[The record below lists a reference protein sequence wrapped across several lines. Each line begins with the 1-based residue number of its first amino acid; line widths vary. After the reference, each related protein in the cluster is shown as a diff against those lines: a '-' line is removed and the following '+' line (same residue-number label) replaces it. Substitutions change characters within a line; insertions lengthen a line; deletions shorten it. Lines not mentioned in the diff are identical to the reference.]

1 MFLFICVN
9 LYTYTEHTMKN
20 ILLSCLA
27 IAFVLTSC
35 DDAGGLKIKGTTDVE
50 NGSNLYHIVA
60 DANNQPKVLDTLVVK
75 EGQFSLQVENEVPNI
90 HFLQIEGRQ
99 GNFPFVAEA
108 GTVTIELYKDS
119 LDASRATGT
128 VSNDDFMKYKSE
140 TQVYITTLNAIGNDL
155 QQATILNDT
164 LLAEDLREQYEEVR
178 VQIQDYELNFI
189 KSAPNSFISVLI
201 LERFVAN
208 NLIQIPEAKAMFEEF
223 SDRIKNTPSGRA
235 IGERLNQAPKAE
247 VGQLAPFFEG
257 PDPNGGI
264 FNLADSLGKITI
276 IDFWASWCRPCRVEN
291 PNLVRLYNKHKDNG
305 LQIVGVSL
313 DRTEPQWV
321 QAIADDGL
329 IWEHVSN
336 LQFWNDPIAKLY
348 QVSAIPATFILDE
361 NGVILTRDLRG
372 PMLEQKI
379 EELLSAL

>member
-1 MFLFICVN
+1 
-9 LYTYTEHTMKN
+9 MKN
-20 ILLSCLA
+20 IFLNYSIFILLLASCQGS
-27 IAFVLTSC
+27 V
-35 DDAGGLKIKGTTDVE
+35 GLKIKGITDVD

-75 EGQFSLQVENEVPNI
+75 EGQFSLQVENEAPSI
-90 HFLQIEGRQ
+90 HFLQIEGNQ
-99 GNFPFVAEA
+99 GNFPFVAEK
-108 GTVTIELYKDS
+108 GTVSIELYKDS
-119 LDASRATGT
+119 LGASKATGT

-140 TQVYITTLNAIGNDL
+140 TQVYITSLNAIGNDL
-155 QQATILNDT
+155 QQATILQDS
-164 LLAEDLREQYEEVR
+164 LLAADLQEQYQDVR
-178 VQIQDYELNFI
+178 DQIQEYELNFI
-189 KSAPNSFISVLI
+189 KSAPNSFISILI

-208 NLIQIPEAKAMFEEF
+208 NILQLPEAKVLFDGF
-223 SDRIKNTPSGRA
+223 SDRIKNTPSGLA
-235 IGERLNQAPKAE
+235 IGERLSQAPKAE

-257 PDPNGGI
+257 PDPNGAR
-264 FNLADSLGKITI
+264 FNLAERLGKVTI

-313 DRTEPQWV
+313 DRTKPKWV

-329 IWEHVSN
+329 VWEHVSN
-336 LQFWNDPIAKLY
+336 LKFWNDPIAKMY

-372 PMLEQKI
+372 PMLERKI
-379 EELLSAL
+379 DELLGSL

>member
-1 MFLFICVN
+1 
-9 LYTYTEHTMKN
+9 MKN

-119 LDASRATGT
+119 LGASRATGT

-257 PDPNGGI
+257 PDPNGGT
-264 FNLADSLGKITI
+264 FNLADRLGKITI

-313 DRTEPQWV
+313 DRTKPQWV

>member
-1 MFLFICVN
+1 
-9 LYTYTEHTMKN
+9 MKN
-20 ILLSCLA
+20 IFLSYSLLVLFMVSCQG
-27 IAFVLTSC
+27 S
-35 DDAGGLKIKGTTDVE
+35 GGLRIKGTTDIE

-75 EGQFSLQVENEVPNI
+75 DGQFSLQAENEAPSI

-99 GNFPFVAEA
+99 DNFPFVAEK
-108 GTVTIELYKDS
+108 GTVSIELYKDS
-119 LDASRATGT
+119 LGASKATGT

-140 TQVYITTLNAIGNDL
+140 TQVYITSLNAIGNDL
-155 QQATILNDT
+155 QQATILQDS
-164 LLAEDLREQYEEVR
+164 LLAEDLKDQYQDVR
-178 VQIQDYELNFI
+178 DQIQEYELNFI
-189 KSAPNSFISVLI
+189 KSAPNSFISILI

-208 NLIQIPEAKAMFEEF
+208 SILQLQEAKELYDGF

-257 PDPNGGI
+257 PDPNGGR
-264 FNLADSLGKITI
+264 FNLADRLGKVTI

-291 PNLVRLYNKHKDNG
+291 PNLVRLYNKHKGNG

-313 DRTEPQWV
+313 DRTKPKWV

-329 IWEHVSN
+329 VWEHVSN
-336 LQFWNDPIAKLY
+336 LKFWNDPIAKMY

-361 NGVILTRDLRG
+361 NGVIITRDLRG
-372 PMLEQKI
+372 PMLERKI
-379 EELLSAL
+379 DELLGSL